1 MCPPHW
7 RLLPAERHSGTR
19 AGRKSVHQDRRH
31 HPLMKGMPSKAR
43 AVNENSVFDL
53 DAPDMA
59 MFEKFSEK
67 MKETIQGS
75 REWRARSPSG
85 RPYRDFSAAC
95 AFGLRG
101 HGR

>member
-1 MCPPHW
+1 M
-7 RLLPAERHSGTR
+7 
-19 AGRKSVHQDRRH
+19 
-31 HPLMKGMPSKAR
+31 
-43 AVNENSVFDL
+43 NENSVFDL

-75 REWRARSPSG
+75 REWRARSFQ
-85 RPYRDFSAAC
+85 RPPRNYRDFSAAC